1 MSEKSRLMVLVIG
14 DVQRGIGAALEEGW
28 IAEQTKATL
37 PSRYFNRKDPQWAT
51 SVDELT
57 FIARY
62 GRAPLEGEIGCA
74 AAHLDAYEVLLQSNC
89 EWGLVFESDAKIV
102 DSVELQNIVES
113 VTQESRDE
121 DVVSLYSESPI
132 FAKSVRR
139 LGSVPFVELR
149 TVPDG
154 TVAYLI
160 NRRAAASFIEAQTPI
175 GSVSDWPLST
185 MYVNF
190 GFVRTGA
197 IRHSTDTQEST
208 VTGNVDR
215 SSLVPVR
222 VRIYM
227 WIGLWYVLHRNKFAG
242 FRDYFDRVMRPRLV
256 RRFQKPIA

>member
-1 MSEKSRLMVLVIG
+1 MSKDAQLMVLVIG
-14 DVQRGIGAALEEGW
+14 DVQRGIGTALEDGW
-28 IAEQTKATL
+28 IAEQTKVIL
-37 PSRYFNRKDPQWAT
+37 PSRYLSRNDAEWTT

-74 AAHLDAYEVLLQSNC
+74 LAHRDAYEVLLQSDC

-102 DSVELQNIVES
+102 DLVELRKVVES
-113 VTQESRDE
+113 VIQESEGR

-132 FAKSVRR
+132 FAKTERY
-139 LGSVPFVELR
+139 LGSVRFVELK

-175 GSVSDWPLST
+175 SSVSDWPMST

-190 GFVRTGA
+190 GFVRTDA
-197 IRHSTDTQEST
+197 VRHSTDTQESI
-208 VTGNVDR
+208 VAGNVER
-215 SSLVPVR
+215 SSLVTVR

-227 WIGLWYVLHRNKFAG
+227 WMGLWYLLHRNEFAG